1 MKALIHNDK
10 IVQIAET
17 DFPVAPAMSWV
28 DCPEEATTSWKY
40 ENGQV
45 LPPDPEPEPT
55 AEQILAD
62 FTAKIQNHLD
72 EIPKERGYLL
82 GIVGLISYET
92 DPDPLW
98 SAEATAGKLWRNAVH
113 KMAHQIK
120 NEIIDGTRP
129 IPTWEELKAELPEI
143 EWPEQ

>member
-10 IVQIAET
+10 IVQIAGT

-55 AEQILAD
+55 AE
-62 FTAKIQNHLD
+62 
-72 EIPKERGYLL
+72 
-82 GIVGLISYET
+82 
-92 DPDPLW
+92 
-98 SAEATAGKLWRNAVH
+98 
-113 KMAHQIK
+113 
-120 NEIIDGTRP
+120 
-129 IPTWEELKAELPEI
+129 ELKAQAKASRQQAHRDRSDPIFMQWQRDEATEQEWLDEVAAIRLEFPYPEEL
-143 EWPEQ
+143 